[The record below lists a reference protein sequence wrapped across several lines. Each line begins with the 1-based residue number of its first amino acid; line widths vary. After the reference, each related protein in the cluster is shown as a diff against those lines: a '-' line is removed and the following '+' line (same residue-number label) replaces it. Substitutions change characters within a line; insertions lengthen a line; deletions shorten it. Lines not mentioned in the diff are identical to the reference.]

1 VKIRKPD
8 VLPFSLLVIFILF
21 WIVSAIA
28 PRYREVWLAENLLT
42 VAFVLLLILTYR
54 VFRFSNLSYSL
65 LFGFMLLHVLG
76 SYYSYSEMPLFSY
89 FKELFGLS
97 RNHYERLVHFLF
109 GIVFFLPLQEFC
121 RKKLRLSQGWSLLFA
136 FMTIAALKGMY
147 EVLEYGWLLVTKNEL
162 IGMAY
167 LGMQGD
173 AWDAQKDIF
182 WGLVGAGMSWIGMAV
197 KDDSRK
203 KGKGK

>member
-1 VKIRKPD
+1 
-8 VLPFSLLVIFILF
+8 
-21 WIVSAIA
+21 
-28 PRYREVWLAENLLT
+28 
-42 VAFVLLLILTYR
+42 
-54 VFRFSNLSYSL
+54 
-65 LFGFMLLHVLG
+65 M
-76 SYYSYSEMPLFSY
+76 
-89 FKELFGLS
+89 
-97 RNHYERLVHFLF
+97 
-109 GIVFFLPLQEFC
+109 
-121 RKKLRLSQGWSLLFA
+121 RLSQGWSLLFA